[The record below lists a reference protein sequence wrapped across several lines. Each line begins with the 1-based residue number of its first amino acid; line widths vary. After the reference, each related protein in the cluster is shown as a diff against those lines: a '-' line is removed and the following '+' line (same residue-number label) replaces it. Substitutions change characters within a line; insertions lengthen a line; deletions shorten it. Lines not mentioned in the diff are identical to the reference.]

1 MQLQRALSKLI
12 ERHEILRTQ
21 YVIDDNEVKQRIA
34 THVLPDFEEVTTSL
48 TNEQDIIQSFME
60 PFDLEQ
66 PSQMRVKYIHGPQQD
81 YLFMDTHHS
90 INDGMS
96 NTILLSDLNAL
107 YQDKSLPELKLQY
120 KDYSEWMVHRDLSK
134 QRHFWLQQFENQVPI
149 LNMPTDYPRPSI
161 KTTNGN
167 MLSFHYNHQ
176 IKQQLKSYVE
186 QHQVTD
192 FMFFASAIMVL
203 LHKYTSGR
211 YRYW

>member
-1 MQLQRALSKLI
+1 
-12 ERHEILRTQ
+12 
-21 YVIDDNEVKQRIA
+21 
-34 THVLPDFEEVTTSL
+34 
-48 TNEQDIIQSFME
+48 
-60 PFDLEQ
+60 
-66 PSQMRVKYIHGPQQD
+66 
-81 YLFMDTHHS
+81 

-167 MLSFHYNHQ
+167 MLTFHYNRQ

-203 LHKYTSGR
+203 LHKYTRQDDIAIGSVISARTHRDTENMLGMFANTLVYRGR
-211 YRYW
+211 PHDQKTWDQLMAE